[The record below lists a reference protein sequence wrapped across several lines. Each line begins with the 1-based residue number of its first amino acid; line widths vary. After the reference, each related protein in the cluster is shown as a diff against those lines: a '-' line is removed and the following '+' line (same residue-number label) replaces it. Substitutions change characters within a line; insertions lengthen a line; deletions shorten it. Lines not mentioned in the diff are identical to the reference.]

1 MMKKPENIDE
11 YVALYPEDVQERLC
25 QLRDTILKAAPQ
37 AQEVMSYGMPAFKMN
52 GMLVWIGAHTHH
64 IGFYPRAS
72 GISAF
77 EKELSGYHFAKG
89 SVQFP
94 NDKPLPLKLITEI
107 VKYRVAENLQK
118 AKKK

>member
-1 MMKKPENIDE
+1 MMKKPEHIDE
-11 YVALYPEDVQERLC
+11 YISGYPADVQERLW

-37 AQEVMSYGMPAFKMN
+37 AQEVMSYGMPAFKMH
-52 GMLVWIGAHTHH
+52 GMLVWIGAHKHH
-64 IGFYPRAS
+64 IGFYPRPS

-77 EKELSGYHFAKG
+77 EKELSGYQFAKG

-94 NDKPLPLKLITEI
+94 NDQPLPLKLITDI
-107 VKYRVAENLQK
+107 VKYRIAENLQK